1 MKWLENQLHLIK
13 SPKEGTFS
21 MRIIKFKWGVSC
33 HVNLNGTLWRKVS
46 SASFSFI
53 LHYSDDS
60 ASESS
65 SSPTYKIFEIS
76 LVVIWWNDFNFD
88 WWLWYSQEDSSST
101 LNISSRVKPQQKI
114 PRDLLTDRKASWLL
128 CLLANRCQTKYW
140 FLKETS
146 MNVETTIVRRKM
158 TEQWQKKVIVLL
170 MR

>member
-1 MKWLENQLHLIK
+1 MLQSKRRGNFQFSSSIIMKKWLENQLHLIK

-21 MRIIKFKWGVSC
+21 KRILKFKWGVSC

-53 LHYSDDS
+53 LHHSEES
-60 ASESS
+60 TTESS

-101 LNISSRVKPQQKI
+101 LNVSSRVKPQKKI
-114 PRDLLTDRKASWLL
+114 PRDLLTDRKASGCFVFWPIG
-128 CLLANRCQTKYW
+128 AKPNID
-140 FLKETS
+140 S
-146 MNVETTIVRRKM
+146 
-158 TEQWQKKVIVLL
+158 
-170 MR
+170 